1 MVCRLQPEN
10 SMTDLARLSLDL
22 ASLAKLYAQGI
33 SPVAI
38 VAEVERRIAAQGD
51 DKVWIGRDP
60 AALKAGAEALAALLP
75 EERAKLPLFGVPFA
89 VKDNIDVAGL
99 DTTAACKA
107 FAYRPATSATVVERL
122 VAAGALVVGK
132 TNLDQFATGLVG
144 VRSPYGVPRNPFD
157 PSRVPGGS
165 SSGSAVA
172 VAAGLVSFSLGTD
185 TAGSGRVPAG
195 INNIV
200 GLKPT
205 CGALSTTGVVPA
217 CRSLDCVSIFA
228 LTCAD
233 AETVLDIAEA
243 PDDEDAYSRVSG
255 PRPPVPTT
263 WRVGVPKPEQRD
275 FQNDAAAKAAYD
287 ASLERLRALGATLV
301 EIDVA
306 PFLETAKLL
315 YGGAWV
321 AERLAAIKDF
331 AVKQPDALLPVTRH
345 IILGAETLSAVD
357 AFQGFYKLR
366 DYAKKTAPVWQQIDA
381 LAVPTA
387 PTSYTIAELEV
398 EPIKYNSVLGTYTNF
413 VNLLDLSAVAVP
425 ASLSPQGL
433 PIGLTLIA
441 PAWHDRRLLALA
453 ARFHE
458 ATGLAMGATGHKL
471 PASAPKP
478 PTDSAIRLAVFGAHL
493 QGQPLNRELTNLGA
507 ALVGP
512 CRTAPEYRMYALANP
527 PRPGLIRVVEK
538 GESIGGEIWAV
549 PADKLGTFV
558 KGIRAPL
565 GVGTVHLADG
575 TTVLGFICEGL
586 GVQGCADITRF
597 GDWRR
602 YKASLTP

>member
-1 MVCRLQPEN
+1 
-10 SMTDLARLSLDL
+10 MTDLARLSLDL
-22 ASLAKLYAQGI
+22 HSLAAAYAQGLA
-33 SPVAI
+33 PTAL

-60 AALKAGAEALAALLP
+60 AALKGQGEALAKLGP
-75 EERAKLPLFGVPFA
+75 EEQAKLPLFGVPFA

-99 DTTAACKA
+99 ETTAACRE
-107 FAYRPATSATVVERL
+107 FAYRPSKSATVVERL
-122 VAAGALVVGK
+122 VEAGALVVGK

-157 PSRVPGGS
+157 PRYVPGGS

-172 VAAGLVSFSLGTD
+172 VAAGLVSFALGTD

-233 AETVLDIAEA
+233 AEAVLDVAEA
-243 PDDEDAYSRVSG
+243 PDPADAYSRNSG

-263 WRVGVPKPEQRD
+263 WRIGVPRPEQRD
-275 FQNDAAAKAAYD
+275 FQNDAAAKAVYEA
-287 ASLERLRALGATLV
+287 ALAQLQALGATLV

-321 AERLAAIKDF
+321 AERLAAIQDF
-331 AVKQPDALLPVTRH
+331 AAKQPDALLPVTRQ
-345 IILGAETLSAVD
+345 IILGADRLSAVD
-357 AFQGFYKLR
+357 AFRGLYKLR
-366 DYAKKTAPVWQQIDA
+366 AYAAQTAPVWHQIDA

-387 PTSYTIAELEV
+387 PTSYTIAELEA

-425 ASLSPQGL
+425 AALSPQGL
-433 PIGLTLIA
+433 PVGLTLIA

-453 ARFHE
+453 GRFHD
-458 ATGLAMGATGHKL
+458 ATGLAMGATGHAL
-471 PASAPKP
+471 PKVAPKP
-478 PTDSAIRLAVFGAHL
+478 ATDSAIRLAVFGAHL
-493 QGQPLNRELTNLGA
+493 QGQPLNHELTNLGA
-507 ALVGP
+507 VLVGP
-512 CRTAPEYRMYALANP
+512 CRTVPEYRMYALANP
-527 PRPGLIRVVEK
+527 PRPGLIRVAEK
-538 GESIGGEIWAV
+538 GEAIGGEIWAV
-549 PADKLGTFV
+549 PADKLGIFV

-565 GVGTVHLADG
+565 GIGTVHLADG

-597 GDWRR
+597 GDWRS
-602 YKASLTP
+602 YKASFTP

>member
-1 MVCRLQPEN
+1 
-10 SMTDLARLSLDL
+10 MTDLARLSLDL
-22 ASLAKLYAQGI
+22 HSLAAAFAQGL
-33 SPVAI
+33 SPVAV

-60 AALKAGAEALAALLP
+60 AALKAQAQALAKLEPA
-75 EERAKLPLFGVPFA
+75 EHAKLPLFGVPFA
-89 VKDNIDVAGL
+89 VKDNIDVTGL
-99 DTTAACKA
+99 ETTAACPA
-107 FAYRPATSATVVERL
+107 FSYRPVRSATVVEHL

-157 PSRVPGGS
+157 PRYVPGGS

-172 VAAGLVSFSLGTD
+172 VAAGLVSFALGTD

-233 AETVLDIAEA
+233 AEAVLDAVEA
-243 PDDEDAYSRVSG
+243 PDDADAYSRFSG
-255 PRPPVPTT
+255 ARPPVPAT
-263 WRVGVPKPEQRD
+263 WRIGVPRPEQRD
-275 FQNDAAAKAAYD
+275 FQNDAAAKASYE
-287 ASLERLRALGATLV
+287 ASLERLKSLGATLV
-301 EIDVA
+301 EIDLA

-331 AVKQPDALLPVTRH
+331 ATTQPDALLPVTRQ
-345 IILGAETLSAVD
+345 IILGADKLSAVD
-357 AFQGFYKLR
+357 AFQGLYKLR
-366 DYAKKTAPVWQQIDA
+366 AYAKQTAPVWQQIDA

-387 PTSYTIAELEV
+387 PTSYTVEQLAA
-398 EPIKYNSVLGTYTNF
+398 EPIKYNSALGTYTNF

-425 ASLSPQGL
+425 ASLTPQGL
-433 PIGLTLIA
+433 PVGLTLIA

-453 ARFHE
+453 ARFH
-458 ATGLAMGATGHKL
+458 ASTGLAMGATGHAL
-471 PASAPKP
+471 PKAEPKP
-478 PTDSAIRLAVFGAHL
+478 ATDSAVRLAVFGAHL
-493 QGQPLNRELTNLGA
+493 QGQPLNHELTSLGA
-507 ALVGP
+507 VLVGP
-512 CRTAPEYRMYALANP
+512 CKTAAEYRMYALANP
-527 PRPGLIRVVEK
+527 PRPGLIRVAEK
-538 GESIGGEIWAV
+538 GEAIGGEIWAV

-565 GVGTVHLADG
+565 GVGTVHLDG
-575 TTVLGFICEGL
+575 GATVLGFICEGL
-586 GVQGCADITRF
+586 GVAGCPDITRF
-597 GDWRR
+597 GDWRS

>member
-1 MVCRLQPEN
+1 MTVAP
-10 SMTDLARLSLDL
+10 MTDLARLSLDL
-22 ASLAKLYAQGI
+22 HSLARAYAEGI
-33 SPVAI
+33 TPIQV
-38 VAEVERRIAAQGD
+38 VAEVERRIAAAGD

-60 AALKAGAEALAALLP
+60 AALKAQAEALAALPP
-75 EERAKLPLFGVPFA
+75 EERAKLPLYGVPFA
-89 VKDNIDVAGL
+89 VNDNIDVAGL
-99 DTTAACKA
+99 ETTAACKE
-107 FAYRPATSATVVERL
+107 FAYRPDRSATVVERL

-157 PSRVPGGS
+157 PRYVPGGS

-217 CRSLDCVSIFA
+217 CRSLDSVSIFA

-233 AETVLDIAEA
+233 AEAVLDVAEA
-243 PDDEDAYSRVSG
+243 PDAADAYSRASG
-255 PRPPVPTT
+255 PRPPEPTT
-263 WRVGVPKPEQRD
+263 WRVGVPRPEQRD
-275 FQNDAAAKAAYD
+275 FQSDAAAKASYE
-287 ASLERLRALGATLV
+287 ASLDRLKALGATLV

-321 AERLAAIKDF
+321 AERLAAIKEF
-331 AVKQPDALLPVTRH
+331 AAQQPDALLPVTRQ
-345 IILGAETLSAVD
+345 IILGADKLSAVD
-357 AFQGFYKLR
+357 AFQGLYKLR
-366 DYAKKTAPVWQQIDA
+366 AYVQQTAPAWQQIDA

-387 PTSYTIAELEV
+387 PTSYTVAELEA
-398 EPIKYNSVLGTYTNF
+398 EPIKYNSVLGIYTNF

-425 ASLSPQGL
+425 ASLSPKGL

-453 ARFHE
+453 ARFH
-458 ATGLAMGATGHKL
+458 ASTGLAMGATGHAL
-471 PASAPKP
+471 PAAAPKP
-478 PTDSAIRLAVFGAHL
+478 ATDSAIRLAVFGAHL
-493 QGQPLNRELTNLGA
+493 QGQPLNHELTNLGA
-507 ALVGP
+507 VLVGP
-512 CRTAPEYRMYALANP
+512 CRTALEYRMYALANP
-527 PRPGLIRVVEK
+527 PRPGLIRVAEK
-538 GESIGGEIWAV
+538 GEAIGGEIWAV
-549 PADKLGTFV
+549 PADKLGIFV
-558 KGIRAPL
+558 NGIRAPL

-586 GVQGCADITRF
+586 GAQGCADITRF
-597 GDWRR
+597 GDWRS
-602 YKASLTP
+602 YKASLTS

>member
-1 MVCRLQPEN
+1 
-10 SMTDLARLSLDL
+10 MTDLARLSLDL
-22 ASLAKLYAQGI
+22 SSLAKLYTQGL
-33 SPVAI
+33 SPVVL

-51 DKVWIGRDP
+51 DRVWIGRDP
-60 AALKAGAEALAALLP
+60 AVLKAQAEALATMPP

-99 DTTAACKA
+99 GTTAACPA
-107 FAYRPATSATVVERL
+107 FAYRPVTSATVVERL

-157 PSRVPGGS
+157 PRYVPGGS

-172 VAAGLVSFSLGTD
+172 VAAGLVSFALGTD

-233 AETVLDIAEA
+233 AEAVLDVAEA
-243 PDDEDAYSRVSG
+243 PDDADAYSRSSG
-255 PRPPVPTT
+255 PRPPVPAT
-263 WRVGVPKPEQRD
+263 WRVGVPRPEQRD
-275 FQNDAAAKAAYD
+275 FQNDASAKAVYEA
-287 ASLERLRALGATLV
+287 ALERLKALGATLV
-301 EIDVA
+301 EIDLA
-306 PFLETAKLL
+306 PFLETAQLL

-331 AVKQPDALLPVTRH
+331 ATKQPEALLPVTRQ
-345 IILGAETLSAVD
+345 IILGADRLSAVD
-357 AFQGFYKLR
+357 AFQGIYKLR
-366 DYAKKTAPVWQQIDA
+366 EYAKNTAPVWQQIDA

-387 PTSYTIAELEV
+387 PTSYTVEQLDA

-425 ASLSPQGL
+425 AALSPQGL
-433 PIGLTLIA
+433 PIGMTLVA
-441 PAWHDRRLLALA
+441 PAWHDRRLLSLA
-453 ARFHE
+453 GRFHA
-458 ATGLAMGATGHKL
+458 ATGLAMGATGHTL
-471 PASAPKP
+471 PVAAPRP
-478 PTDSAIRLAVFGAHL
+478 ATDSAIRLAVFGAHL
-493 QGQPLNRELTNLGA
+493 QGQPLNHELANLGA
-507 ALVGP
+507 VLVGP

-527 PRPGLIRVVEK
+527 PRPGLIRVAEK
-538 GESIGGEIWAV
+538 GEAIGGEIWAV
-549 PADKLGTFV
+549 PADKLGIFV

-565 GVGTVHLADG
+565 GVGTVHLDDG
-575 TTVLGFICEGL
+575 GTVLGFICEGL
-586 GVQGCADITRF
+586 GVKGCPDITRF
-597 GDWRR
+597 GDWRS